1 MIEELGI
8 RKPVINSSRH
18 QHIHSY
24 HEKSIIERTIKY
36 LKDRTECFNDYF
48 SCRENNCKLENVIEW
63 LNLFAYMYNKMIRM

>member
-1 MIEELGI
+1 
-8 RKPVINSSRH
+8 
-18 QHIHSY
+18 
-24 HEKSIIERTIKY
+24 